1 MNQER
6 LMKVLLAP
14 LVSEKSTRLADANRQ
29 FVFKVLPDSS
39 KPEVRKAVEL
49 MFEVKVEGVQVINC
63 KGKSKRFGRNLGRRE
78 GIKQCRLANIWQAD
92 DTAGNRHGFQ
102 SLVCSFFIAALMFP
116 STSSGNTAIA
126 SSILR
131 SMADS
136 TSQEPRL
143 ST

>member
-49 MFEVKVEGVQVINC
+49 MFDVKVDGVQMANVR
-63 KGKSKRFGRNLGRRE
+63 GKVKRFGQSIGKRADWKKAYVTLAE
-78 GIKQCRLANIWQAD
+78 GHDINFMGA
-92 DTAGNRHGFQ
+92 
-102 SLVCSFFIAALMFP
+102 
-116 STSSGNTAIA
+116 
-126 SSILR
+126 
-131 SMADS
+131 
-136 TSQEPRL
+136 E
-143 ST
+143 